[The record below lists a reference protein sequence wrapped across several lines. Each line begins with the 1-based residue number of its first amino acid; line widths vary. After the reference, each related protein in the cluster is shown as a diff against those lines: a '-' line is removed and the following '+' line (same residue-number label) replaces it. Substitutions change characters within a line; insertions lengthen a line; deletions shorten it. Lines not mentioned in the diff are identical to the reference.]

1 MRLITSHLGHY
12 KSVQPSNF
20 YQTTVSFFSTQW
32 RCSSIFLVILT
43 LSACQRVHFD
53 KKHLEPLPQD
63 PFIQVY
69 FNHSQSSQY
78 LEPYRQ
84 QTHQGDDL
92 EKLITLTISQAKST
106 IDVAVQEFRLPQIA
120 QALVDKQK
128 AGIKVR
134 VILENNYSRPWSSL
148 TANEVKKLD
157 KREQE
162 RYQEYR
168 LFADSNKDGKLS
180 REEIS
185 QTDALVI
192 LNQAKIPLID
202 DTSDGSLGSSLM
214 HHKFV
219 VVDNRFVIVTSA
231 NFTMSDI
238 HGDFTNTNSL
248 GNANNLLK
256 IDSPE
261 LADLFTKEFNLMW
274 GDGVGGKFD
283 SKFGLQK
290 PLQNS
295 HQFILGDNQITV
307 KFSPNSPTQPW
318 NYSSNG
324 LIGNTLSSANKSID
338 IALFVFSEQPL
349 ANILEMRH
357 NNNVKIRALIES
369 GFAYRP
375 YSEALDMMGV
385 ALNTKCQNQIDNHP
399 WKNPITTVGVPVL
412 AKGDLLHHKFAVI
425 DHKTVITGSHNW
437 TKAANNSNDETLLVI
452 ENPIVAAHYL
462 REFDRLYANS
472 RLGIPPKIQQ
482 KMKALLKQCEQ

>member
-1 MRLITSHLGHY
+1 M
-12 KSVQPSNF
+12 
-20 YQTTVSFFSTQW
+20 SFFSTLW
-32 RCSSIFLVILT
+32 RFSAVFLVILT
-43 LSACQRVHFD
+43 LSACQRAKFD
-53 KKHLEPLPQD
+53 NKRLEPLPQD
-63 PFIQVY
+63 PFVQVY
-69 FNHSQSSQY
+69 FNHSQSSEY
-78 LEPYRQ
+78 LEPYRHQ
-84 QTHQGDDL
+84 AHQGDNL
-92 EKLITLTISQAKST
+92 EKLIVETISQAKST
-106 IDVAVQEFRLPQIA
+106 IDVAVQELRLPKIA

-134 VILENNYSRPWSSL
+134 VILENNYSRPWSSF
-148 TANEVKKLD
+148 TANEVNRLD

-168 LFADSNKDGKLS
+168 LFADSNKDGNLS
-180 REEIS
+180 QEEIS

-192 LNQAKIPLID
+192 LKQAKIPLID
-202 DTSDGSLGSSLM
+202 DTSDGSQGSSLM

-238 HGDFTNTNSL
+238 HGDFKNTNSL

-261 LADLFTKEFNLMW
+261 IADLFTKEFNLMW
-274 GDGVGGKFD
+274 GDGVGGKFK

-295 HQFILGDNQITV
+295 HKLILGENKITI

-318 NYSSNG
+318 NNSSNG
-324 LIGNTLSSANKSID
+324 LIGNTLNSANKSID
-338 IALFVFSEQPL
+338 IALFVFSDQRL
-349 ANILEMRH
+349 ANILETRH
-357 NNNVKIRALIES
+357 NDNVKIRALIES

-385 ALNTKCQNQIDNHP
+385 SLSTKCQNQVDNRP
-399 WKNPITTVGVPVL
+399 WKNPITTVGVPIL

-425 DHKTVITGSHNW
+425 DHKTVIAGSHNW
-437 TKAANNSNDETLLVI
+437 TKAGNNSNDETLLVI

-482 KMKALLKQCEQ
+482 KIKTQTKQCQK

>member
-1 MRLITSHLGHY
+1 M
-12 KSVQPSNF
+12 
-20 YQTTVSFFSTQW
+20 SFFSIQW
-32 RCSSIFLVILT
+32 RLSSIFSVILI
-43 LSACQRVHFD
+43 LSACKQVHSD
-53 KKHLEPLPQD
+53 SKRLEALPQD
-63 PFIQVY
+63 PFVQVY

-78 LEPYRQ
+78 LEPYRHQ
-84 QTHQGDDL
+84 IHQGDDL
-92 EKLITLTISQAKST
+92 EKLIVETISQAKST
-106 IDVAVQEFRLPQIA
+106 IDVAVQELRLPKIA
-120 QALVDKQK
+120 QAVVDKQK
-128 AGIKVR
+128 SGVKVR
-134 VILENNYSRPWSSL
+134 VIVENRYSRPWSSF
-148 TANEVKKLD
+148 TVNEVKKLE
-157 KREQE
+157 KREQQ
-162 RYQEYR
+162 RYQDFR

-180 REEIS
+180 GEEIKK
-185 QTDALVI
+185 TDALVI

-202 DTSDGSLGSSLM
+202 DQSDGSQGSSLM

-274 GDGVGGKFD
+274 GDGVAGKLD

-290 PLQNS
+290 LLQNY
-295 HQFILGDNQITV
+295 HQIILGDNQITV

-318 NYSSNG
+318 LQTSNG
-324 LIGNTLSSANKSID
+324 LIGNTLSSASQSID
-338 IALFVFSEQPL
+338 MALFVFSEQRL
-349 ANILEMRH
+349 ANILEIRH

-385 ALNTKCQNQIDNHP
+385 ALSEKCQNQLDNHP
-399 WKNPITTVGVPVL
+399 WKDPITSVGVPVL
-412 AKGDLLHHKFAVI
+412 AKGDLLHHKFAII

-437 TKAANNSNDETLLVI
+437 TRAANNGNDETLLVI
-452 ENPIVAAHYL
+452 KNPIVAAHYQ

-482 KMKALLKQCEQ
+482 KMKAKSKQCNR

>member
-1 MRLITSHLGHY
+1 VFLLSI
-12 KSVQPSNF
+12 
-20 YQTTVSFFSTQW
+20 QW
-32 RCSSIFLVILT
+32 RLSSIFLVILI
-43 LSACQRVHFD
+43 LSACQRVHSD
-53 KKHLEPLPQD
+53 SKRLEPLPQD
-63 PFIQVY
+63 PFVQVY

-84 QTHQGDDL
+84 QIHQGDDL
-92 EKLITLTISQAKST
+92 EKLIVDTISQAKST
-106 IDVAVQEFRLPQIA
+106 IDVAVQELRLPKIA
-120 QALVDKQK
+120 QTIVDKQK
-128 AGIKVR
+128 SGVKVR
-134 VILENNYSRPWSSL
+134 VIIENHYSRPWSSF
-148 TANEVKKLD
+148 TVDEVKKLD
-157 KREQE
+157 KREQQ
-162 RYQEYR
+162 RYQDYR

-180 REEIS
+180 IEEINK
-185 QTDALVI
+185 TDALVI

-202 DTSDGSLGSSLM
+202 DRADGSQGSSLM

-219 VVDNRFVIVTSA
+219 VVDNRFAIVTSA

-238 HGDFTNTNSL
+238 HGDFINTNSL

-274 GDGVGGKFD
+274 GDGVAGKLD

-295 HQFILGDNQITV
+295 HQVILGDNQITV

-318 NYSSNG
+318 NYSSNA
-324 LIGNTLSSANKSID
+324 LIGNTLSSASQSID
-338 IALFVFSEQPL
+338 IALFVFSEQRL
-349 ANILEMRH
+349 ANILEIRH
-357 NNNVKIRALIES
+357 KNNVKIRALIEP

-375 YSEALDMMGV
+375 YSEALDMMGI
-385 ALNTKCQNQIDNHP
+385 ALSEKCKNQLDNHP

-425 DHKTVITGSHNW
+425 DQKTVITGSHNW
-437 TKAANNSNDETLLVI
+437 TKAANNNNDETLLVI
-452 ENPIVAAHYL
+452 ENPIVAAHYQ
-462 REFDRLYANS
+462 REFDRLYTNS

-482 KMKALLKQCEQ
+482 KIKAQSKQCHK